1 MTQDTTE
8 ALRAL
13 ELAEKAH
20 DGPMRYDDG
29 EIKQECDHPV
39 IVGQVWFP
47 GDARFIV
54 EAWTMLPSLAR
65 QVLDLAGKLEAAQA
79 ELRAARATAGLGEG
93 DPVDEWIPCAV
104 ADSARYKTER
114 DTLRTKLNEANGQ
127 IAKLICDHASEME
140 AAKSTIAQQKR
151 IIETARVMEDAAAV
165 IGRELE
171 ATRQEREALR
181 AQVADLTD
189 CRKPGTLAEP
199 GCGQCI
205 ACLRGAFEDARDQAE
220 ERRTKAKEAD
230 ALRARVAE
238 QALEIERL
246 RVLSPIE
253 SALSAEVQAV
263 RQERDAARRDATAAQ
278 NRLNVAEAS
287 LRMRNQEIEQLR
299 DDKERL
305 ITQADSLTN
314 NLVRAR
320 DLIEAERARLAECEP
335 VVEAVRAIQEAWL
348 NGTEDEA
355 EELETELCGMTLPPK
370 RTP

>member
-1 MTQDTTE
+1 MTDTTE
-8 ALRAL
+8 ARREL
-13 ELAEKAH
+13 ELRSWLKRIGRRPTP
-20 DGPMRYDDG
+20 DQRTRL
-29 EIKQECDHPV
+29 K
-39 IVGQVWFP
+39 
-47 GDARFIV
+47 
-54 EAWTMLPSLAR
+54 LAR
-65 QVLDLAGKLEAAQA
+65 QVIDLAGKLEAAQA

-114 DTLRTKLNEANGQ
+114 DTLRTKLDEANGQ

-140 AAKSTIAQQKR
+140 AAKSTIEQQKR

-171 ATRQEREALR
+171 GTRQEREALR
-181 AQVADLTD
+181 AQVAEQARAIGRLTNEN
-189 CRKPGTLAEP
+189 AE
-199 GCGQCI
+199 
-205 ACLRGAFEDARDQAE
+205 LRRPF
-220 ERRTKAKEAD
+220 RTDVAN
-230 ALRARVAE
+230 LRAELACRVAE
-238 QALEIERL
+238 VAG
-246 RVLSPIE
+246 V
-253 SALSAEVQAV
+253 AK
-263 RQERDAARRDATAAQ
+263 ERDAARREVTAAQ
-278 NRLNVAEAS
+278 NRLNVAESS

-299 DDKERL
+299 ADKERL

-320 DLIEAERARLAECEP
+320 ELIEAESARLAECEP